1 MEDVMSE
8 AVHNV
13 EHEYWRPP
21 AQPTHVGAAPPN
33 ISGQLICAQCGTE
46 FIMGSRFCHVC
57 GSERETLVGSSTAR
71 RWARI
76 LDFTRIREGL
86 GLSIGSL
93 IAFIAGIGCILAA
106 IVTGFMFT
114 AATFQ
119 DWQAVQIWRLE
130 WLLAGAAAFLAGI
143 LLKKADLR

>member
-1 MEDVMSE
+1 MSE

-13 EHEYWRPP
+13 EHEYWRRP
-21 AQPTHVGAAPPN
+21 AQPTNAMQAP
-33 ISGQLICAQCGTE
+33 SAMRGQLICAQCGSE

-57 GSERETLVGSSTAR
+57 GSERETLAGSGTAG
-71 RWARI
+71 RWAQI
-76 LDFTRIREGL
+76 LDFTRIREAL

-93 IAFIAGIGCILAA
+93 IAFIAGMGCVIAA

-119 DWQAVQIWRLE
+119 DWQAVQIWRIE

-143 LLKKADLR
+143 LLKKADVR

>member
-1 MEDVMSE
+1 MMSE

-21 AQPTHVGAAPPN
+21 AQPTHAVEASPATR
-33 ISGQLICAQCGTE
+33 GQLICAQCGTE
-46 FIMGSRFCHVC
+46 FIMGSGFCHVC
-57 GSERETLVGSSTAR
+57 GAERESLAGSGKAG
-71 RWARI
+71 RWAQI
-76 LDFTRIREGL
+76 LDFTRIREA
-86 GLSIGSL
+86 LSLSLGSL

-106 IVTGFMFT
+106 IATGFMFT

-119 DWQAVQIWRLE
+119 DWQAVQIWRIE

-143 LLKKADLR
+143 LLKKADVR

>member
-21 AQPTHVGAAPPN
+21 APPTHAMEAPPTMR
-33 ISGQLICAQCGTE
+33 GQLTCDQCGTE
-46 FIMGSRFCHVC
+46 FLMGSRFCHVC
-57 GSERETLVGSSTAR
+57 GSEREPLVDSGTAG
-71 RWARI
+71 RWAQI
-76 LDFTRIREGL
+76 LDFTRIRKGL
-86 GLSIGSL
+86 GLSLGSL
-93 IAFIAGIGCILAA
+93 IAFIAGIGCVLAA

-119 DWQAVQIWRLE
+119 DWQAVQIWRIE

-143 LLKKADLR
+143 LLQKADVR

>member
-1 MEDVMSE
+1 MSE
-8 AVHNV
+8 AVHYV

-21 AQPTHVGAAPPN
+21 AHAVEAP
-33 ISGQLICAQCGTE
+33 SAMRGQLTCAQCGSE

-57 GSERETLVGSSTAR
+57 GAEREALAGSATAG
-71 RWARI
+71 RWAQI
-76 LDFTRIREGL
+76 LDFTRIREAL
-86 GLSIGSL
+86 GLSLGSL
-93 IAFIAGIGCILAA
+93 IAFVAGIGCVLAT

-119 DWQAVQIWRLE
+119 DWQAVQIWRIE

-143 LLKKADLR
+143 LLKKADVR

>member
-1 MEDVMSE
+1 MSE
-8 AVHNV
+8 AVHHV

-21 AQPTHVGAAPPN
+21 AQPAHAMEAPP
-33 ISGQLICAQCGTE
+33 SMRGQLTCDQCGSE
-46 FIMGSRFCHVC
+46 FLMGARFCHVC
-57 GSERETLVGSSTAR
+57 GSERESLADAGAAA
-71 RWARI
+71 RWAQI

-86 GLSIGSL
+86 GLALGSL

-106 IVTGFMFT
+106 IATGFMFT

-119 DWQAVQIWRLE
+119 DWQAVQIWRIE

-143 LLKKADLR
+143 LLKKADVR

>member
-13 EHEYWRPP
+13 EHEYWRRP
-21 AQPTHVGAAPPN
+21 AQPANAMGALPSL
-33 ISGQLICAQCGTE
+33 SGRLICAQCGGE
-46 FIMGSRFCHVC
+46 FIMGARFCHVC
-57 GSERETLVGSSTAR
+57 GAEREKLAGSGTAV
-71 RWARI
+71 RWAQI
-76 LDFTRIREGL
+76 LDFTRIREAL
-86 GLSIGSL
+86 GLSLGSL
-93 IAFIAGIGCILAA
+93 IAFIAGIGCVIAA

-119 DWQAVQIWRLE
+119 DWQAVQIWRIE

-143 LLKKADLR
+143 LIKKTDAR

>member
-21 AQPTHVGAAPPN
+21 AQPTNAMEAPR
-33 ISGQLICAQCGTE
+33 GQLTCAQCGSE

-57 GSERETLVGSSTAR
+57 GSERESLAGSGTAH
-71 RWARI
+71 RWAQI

-86 GLSIGSL
+86 GLSLGSL
-93 IAFIAGIGCILAA
+93 VAFIAGIGCVIAA

-114 AATFQ
+114 ATTFQ
-119 DWQAVQIWRLE
+119 DWQAVQIWRME

-143 LLKKADLR
+143 LLKKADAR

>member
-21 AQPTHVGAAPPN
+21 AQPTHAVEAPPTMR
-33 ISGQLICAQCGTE
+33 GQLTCAQCGTE

-57 GSERETLVGSSTAR
+57 GSERESLVSSGTAH
-71 RWARI
+71 RWAQI

-86 GLSIGSL
+86 GLSLGSL

-106 IVTGFMFT
+106 IGLGFMFT

-119 DWQAVQIWRLE
+119 DWQAVQIWRIE

-143 LLKKADLR
+143 LLKKADAR

>member
-1 MEDVMSE
+1 MSE

-21 AQPTHVGAAPPN
+21 AQPPHAMEAP
-33 ISGQLICAQCGTE
+33 SAMRGQLTCAQCGSE
-46 FIMGSRFCHVC
+46 FLVGSRFCHVC
-57 GSERETLVGSSTAR
+57 GSERATLAGSGTAG
-71 RWARI
+71 RWAQI
-76 LDFTRIREGL
+76 LDFTRIGEAL
-86 GLSIGSL
+86 GLSLGSL

-106 IVTGFMFT
+106 IATGFMFT

-119 DWQAVQIWRLE
+119 DWQAVQIWRME

-143 LLKKADLR
+143 LLKKADVR

>member
-1 MEDVMSE
+1 MSE

-21 AQPTHVGAAPPN
+21 GQPTHAVEAQPTMR
-33 ISGQLICAQCGTE
+33 GQLICAQCGTE

-57 GSERETLVGSSTAR
+57 GSERETLVGSRAR
-71 RWARI
+71 RWAQI
-76 LDFTRIREGL
+76 LDFTRIREAL
-86 GLSIGSL
+86 GLPLGSL

-106 IVTGFMFT
+106 IGIGFMFA

-119 DWQAVQIWRLE
+119 DWQAVQIWRIE

-143 LLKKADLR
+143 LLKKADVR

>member
-1 MEDVMSE
+1 MEDVMSG
-8 AVHNV
+8 AVHNA

-21 AQPTHVGAAPPN
+21 AHPTHATDAPP
-33 ISGQLICAQCGTE
+33 SMHGQLICAQCGSE
-46 FIMGSRFCHVC
+46 FITGARFCHVC
-57 GSERETLVGSSTAR
+57 GAERESLAGSMVA

-86 GLSIGSL
+86 ELSLGSL
-93 IAFIAGIGCILAA
+93 IAFIVGIGCILAA
-106 IVTGFMFT
+106 ISIGLIFS

-119 DWQAVQIWRLE
+119 DWQAVQIWRIQ

-143 LLKKADLR
+143 LLKKADAH

>member
-1 MEDVMSE
+1 MSE

-21 AQPTHVGAAPPN
+21 VQPAHAMEVPSAIG
-33 ISGQLICAQCGTE
+33 SQLICAHCDSE
-46 FIMGSRFCHVC
+46 FLMGSRFCHVC
-57 GSERETLVGSSTAR
+57 GAKRESLAGAGAAA
-71 RWARI
+71 RWAQI
-76 LDFTRIREGL
+76 LDFTRIREAL
-86 GLSIGSL
+86 GLALGSL

-119 DWQAVQIWRLE
+119 DWQAVQIWRIE

-143 LLKKADLR
+143 LLKKADAH

>member
-1 MEDVMSE
+1 MSE

-13 EHEYWRPP
+13 EHEYWCPP
-21 AQPTHVGAAPPN
+21 AQPTHAMEAPAG
-33 ISGQLICAQCGTE
+33 IGGQLICAQCDSE
-46 FIMGSRFCHVC
+46 FLMGSRFCHVC
-57 GSERETLVGSSTAR
+57 GSERESLAGSTAR
-71 RWARI
+71 RWAQI

-86 GLSIGSL
+86 GLSLGSL

-119 DWQAVQIWRLE
+119 DWQAVQIWRIE

-143 LLKKADLR
+143 LLRKADAR

>member
-1 MEDVMSE
+1 MSE

-21 AQPTHVGAAPPN
+21 AQPAHAMEAPP
-33 ISGQLICAQCGTE
+33 SMCGQLICTQCGSE
-46 FIMGSRFCHVC
+46 FLMGARFCHVC
-57 GSERETLVGSSTAR
+57 GSERESLAGAGAAA
-71 RWARI
+71 RWAQI
-76 LDFTRIREGL
+76 LDFTRIREAL
-86 GLSIGSL
+86 GLSLGSL

-119 DWQAVQIWRLE
+119 DWQAVQIWRIE

-143 LLKKADLR
+143 LLKKADVR